1 VQFIEKLAG
10 MAPVMNRR
18 ADYLDP
24 SAPEFAADVVD
35 EIQLVLVASGHEAG
49 QYCVLGPDPW
59 QVIWNDDRS
68 GFVSFLEGRRC
79 LLVWRSPVGNK
90 EMQVDLLARL
100 AKHASRL
107 KKSVFAMEVNKTTC
121 DAGVQLGMFPIWT
134 GTESYIDLDT
144 WSLRGGKRKKIR
156 WARSHALALGIEWRE
171 AFPFSDIHDR
181 VGITRV
187 EELWK
192 AERPERRTN
201 SFLRTSFEELA
212 DLRRYFVAEEHGEI
226 IAFVTCTPVNEEGWY
241 LQDIVRAG
249 DAPRGALEGAMAH
262 AIDTFQKDGYRFV
275 SNGALPF
282 WRPDEQWSDPNQ
294 FGVVGNQ
301 VLRFFNRQYRFRGIN
316 QFRSK
321 LEPDRVTS
329 LYVLRSRRVI
339 SPRVGWSLIKLLNR
353 KMPTTSD
360 SFSWVSRE
368 APSRRGDRRPHES

>member
-1 VQFIEKLAG
+1 MARACVFVKKKRSRCRSAQIVENLAG
-10 MAPVMNRR
+10 MAKIVNRPT
-18 ADYLDP
+18 DFLDP
-24 SAPEFAADVVD
+24 STPQFAADVAD
-35 EIQLVLVASGHEAG
+35 EIALVLATSGHEAG

-79 LLVWRSPVGNK
+79 LLSWRSPVARK
-90 EMQVDLLARL
+90 ESQGELLIRL
-100 AKHASRL
+100 AMHASRL
-107 KKSVFAMEVNKTTC
+107 KKSVFAMEVNKTTS
-121 DAGVQLGMFPIWT
+121 DAGVQLGMIPIWT
-134 GTESYIDLDT
+134 GTESYLDLET

-156 WARSHALALGIEWRE
+156 WARSHAVTLGLEWRE
-171 AFPFSDIHDR
+171 AFPFSNIHDR
-181 VGITRV
+181 VGIGRV

-192 AERPERRTN
+192 AERPERRTD

-212 DLRRYFVAEEHGEI
+212 DVRRYFVAEEHGEI
-226 IAFVTCTPVNEEGWY
+226 IAFVTCTPVNEDGWY

-249 DAPRGALEGAMAH
+249 DAPRGALEGTMAY
-262 AIDTFQKDGYRFV
+262 ALDVFQKDGYRFV

-353 KMPTTSD
+353 KTKTTSR
-360 SFSWVSRE
+360 SF
-368 APSRRGDRRPHES
+368 RR